1 MNHSKCE
8 LIRKSLI
15 AAFILRNIGG
25 LEVNDLDFLRN
36 VMVIG
41 IKNLGEELVVLR
53 FLIRDSRFSKELC
66 DQLYSE
72 LEQTLEYSNCNQQKQ
87 DIADLL
93 LQDGSP
99 DLHSISKKPTG
110 FLFKV
115 DEYSNQQLLRCL
127 LQNIFQWRI
136 LYTL

>member
-1 MNHSKCE
+1 
-8 LIRKSLI
+8 
-15 AAFILRNIGG
+15 
-25 LEVNDLDFLRN
+25 
-36 VMVIG
+36 MVIG

-93 LQDGSP
+93 VQDGFP
-99 DLHSISKKPTG
+99 DLHLISNKPTS
-110 FLFKV
+110 FLFKA

-127 LQNIFQWRI
+127 LQGIFQWTI